1 MVSLTINCQ
10 NADIMCSMAP
20 HGRKRKYR
28 FFNDFVKEELVGLI
42 PDVHVKLNVETH
54 ESSTGS
60 DRFPLTQ
67 NHLSQISS
75 IVLHFPNIWSINITC
90 DTIHASNEELKNFF
104 HDLLR
109 PNSLKDLMLPI
120 ASDNVYNCIVQ
131 FIGDHPNL
139 MQIFLH
145 YPDITGSADMFNE
158 FKENIS
164 TIVERNGKIVETF
177 NMCTYPLMY
186 SVFLTVAGEENVFKY
201 PLPQISGR
209 RVS

>member
-54 ESSTGS
+54 ESST
-60 DRFPLTQ
+60 
-67 NHLSQISS
+67 
-75 IVLHFPNIWSINITC
+75 
-90 DTIHASNEELKNFF
+90 
-104 HDLLR
+104 
-109 PNSLKDLMLPI
+109 
-120 ASDNVYNCIVQ
+120 
-131 FIGDHPNL
+131 GDHPNL